1 MSTSS
6 VTARRWTRPRFRHR
20 LPPRGALLTILVGVI
35 AVAAGAGLAAGG
47 ATAGA
52 VALLAAA
59 PLLVLLAERLRF
71 TAILIWVVA
80 EGLATPFLRFPQQH
94 ALVTFDRVWIPL
106 TLIGLLGLSVRR
118 THTLATRRLA
128 AALTL
133 FVVCVGLRIL
143 FTTPTSI
150 QRYAAGLWV
159 DAVLLPTVL
168 FFVIRASNVTTRR
181 VQQFAGAFALGG
193 MILSLTAILEK
204 LAGFELATRSGG
216 TVFVD
221 PAVGIRYS
229 GPYAQPDMLAVALL
243 ICLAMTLLWMQ
254 IRGSSVLVY
263 GLVVVALELVG
274 IWLTYFRGAW
284 IAALVVMIL
293 SLGLRPRR
301 YGRLVGFTG
310 LALVIALV
318 AFFQIGDTQSSLS
331 ARVGNTQNLV
341 GRVATYRQGLQIFAH
356 HPVFGVGVV
365 KYETAQATA
374 ASVSMAASKQRT
386 RLTIFT
392 LMFSSSRASSAF
404 WSLVFLSFAIWQLVR
419 QLRRSART
427 RTDILLGACLA
438 AAALAYFILALE
450 ETVLL
455 QGPPNLLF
463 AACLGVGA
471 ARLDAARSEDQ
482 SA

>member
-6 VTARRWTRPRFRHR
+6 VTARRSTRTRFRYR
-20 LPPRGALLTILVGVI
+20 IPPRGALLTILVAVI

-80 EGLATPFLRFPQQH
+80 EGLATAFLRFPQQH
-94 ALVTFDRVWIPL
+94 SLVTFDRVWIPL
-106 TLIGLLGLSVRR
+106 TLIGLLGQSVRR

-263 GLVVVALELVG
+263 GLVAVALELVG

-284 IAALVVMIL
+284 IAALVVVVL

-301 YGRLVGFTG
+301 YARLAGFMG
-310 LALVIALV
+310 LALVVALV

-341 GRVATYRQGLQIFAH
+341 GRVATYQQGLQIFAH

-374 ASVSMAASKQRT
+374 ASISIGGVQAANTAHDIYIDVLVEQGIIGF
-386 RLTIFT
+386 L
-392 LMFSSSRASSAF
+392 A
-404 WSLVFLSFAIWQLVR
+404 LVFLSLAIWQLVR

-438 AAALAYFILALE
+438 AAALAYLILALE